1 MRKKLFIISAILLS
15 ISAMIV
21 LFLINNKYKN
31 NQDKLKHF
39 FTKDVEVIT
48 DLSIEEQKYL
58 LELFN
63 VQIPDTEPNAYIYS
77 FQKYHYGSNIHAY
90 IIEFDNVISYRNFYE
105 ANNSRIGKNGLPD
118 LSFNQIAGMSSEQ
131 LLNGEFEEIYEG
143 KNDYYLTYQVL
154 LHKTGSQQIP
164 DTFKKYSDARK
175 NDS

>member
-105 ANNSRIGKNGLPD
+105 ANAERIGKNGLPD
-118 LSFNQIAGMSSEQ
+118 VSCNQFESVSLEQ
-131 LLNGEFEEIYEG
+131 LRNNELSGIGDG
-143 KNDYYLTYQVL
+143 KTDYYLTYQIIA
-154 LHKTGSQQIP
+154 HKTEEQRIS